1 MPILCEVAM
10 GFIAVP
16 ATSTF
21 VEATFSS
28 TKAIEQDRHNMAED
42 TFTAWTFLR
51 VNRKYM

>member
-1 MPILCEVAM
+1 M